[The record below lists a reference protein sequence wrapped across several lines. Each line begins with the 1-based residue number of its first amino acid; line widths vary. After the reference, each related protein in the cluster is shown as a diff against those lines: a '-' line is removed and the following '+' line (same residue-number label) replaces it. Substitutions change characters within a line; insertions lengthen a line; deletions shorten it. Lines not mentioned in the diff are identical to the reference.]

1 MNEKIAK
8 ALVDAK
14 VIKFGNFKLVS
25 GKISPVYVDVRIL
38 PSNPESMQIVVDE
51 LVKVVKKLD
60 IDTIA
65 GAETAGIPLA
75 AAIAIKTKMPMI
87 YVRKEPKGYGTMSM
101 IEGILEKN
109 QKVVLID
116 DMATDG
122 FSKLKFIEGVRQA
135 GAIVENVVI
144 VLDRE
149 QGAKATIKKAG
160 AKLYSLIT
168 LREILDY
175 MKENNLVDEKTYD
188 EVMAYLEKSE

>member
-14 VIKFGNFKLVS
+14 VIKFGNFKLLS
-25 GKISPVYVDVRIL
+25 GKVSPVYVDVRIL

-101 IEGILEKN
+101 IEGLLEKN